1 MGVKLANILSKE
13 GKKVGTVWDGMDLE
27 TPSRTHHSWRGQGME
42 RLAHR
47 IHGDGL

>member
-13 GKKVGTVWDGMDLE
+13 GKKVGIVWNGMALE
-27 TPSRTHHSWRGQGME
+27 TPSRTHHSCRVQGME
-42 RLAHR
+42 RLSHR

>member
-13 GKKVGTVWDGMDLE
+13 GKKAGTMWNGTDLE
-27 TPSRTHHSWRGQGME
+27 TPSRTHHSCRGQGME
-42 RLAHR
+42 RLPDR

>member
-27 TPSRTHHSWRGQGME
+27 TPSRAHHSWRGQGME
-42 RLAHR
+42 RLPDR